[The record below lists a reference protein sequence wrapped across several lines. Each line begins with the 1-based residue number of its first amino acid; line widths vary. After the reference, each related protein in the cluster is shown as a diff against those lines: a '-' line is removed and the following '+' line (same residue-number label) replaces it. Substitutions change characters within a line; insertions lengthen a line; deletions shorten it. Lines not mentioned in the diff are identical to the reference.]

1 MQKLIN
7 LNDEEAQIYGASQGV
22 LMPDVTLLPL
32 PSRFLPPPAP
42 PQQPQLPSTVCIEIK
57 PKYGSITTC
66 DTILPEDV
74 ELKHST
80 SRYQLHQLLK
90 KDQGVIT
97 TVSSYDP
104 VDLFSSVPDR
114 MENALHSLLENP
126 QNNLRIF
133 INGKPV
139 DSVDSVHTRGES
151 VDSTGGGGGGGQR
164 EDCSLDTA
172 IRTASAA
179 LLSPENQ
186 LINTTD
192 IHLQKKSLVTLLR
205 LILQQEP
212 VLQNISRAQ
221 QACHMDI
228 AGIYRLYHLMILEM
242 NASEDKKAEE
252 IGEKALSDGRSV
264 PLGKESIETM
274 RSYVIATTAKD
285 CSIMITMRSNNDY
298 KYALDYNTTNNS
310 KKKIISAKLQ
320 TEKETGVVI
329 FSEEEEEDEEK
340 KGLHSVEYRV
350 SVVDLDR
357 KSTLKIPKH
366 FKLDQEI
373 TTAAKK
379 LREKQN

>member
-1 MQKLIN
+1 
-7 LNDEEAQIYGASQGV
+7 
-22 LMPDVTLLPL
+22 
-32 PSRFLPPPAP
+32 
-42 PQQPQLPSTVCIEIK
+42 
-57 PKYGSITTC
+57 
-66 DTILPEDV
+66 
-74 ELKHST
+74 
-80 SRYQLHQLLK
+80 
-90 KDQGVIT
+90 
-97 TVSSYDP
+97 
-104 VDLFSSVPDR
+104 
-114 MENALHSLLENP
+114 
-126 QNNLRIF
+126 
-133 INGKPV
+133 
-139 DSVDSVHTRGES
+139 
-151 VDSTGGGGGGGQR
+151 
-164 EDCSLDTA
+164 
-172 IRTASAA
+172 
-179 LLSPENQ
+179 
-186 LINTTD
+186 
-192 IHLQKKSLVTLLR
+192 
-205 LILQQEP
+205 
-212 VLQNISRAQ
+212 
-221 QACHMDI
+221 MDI